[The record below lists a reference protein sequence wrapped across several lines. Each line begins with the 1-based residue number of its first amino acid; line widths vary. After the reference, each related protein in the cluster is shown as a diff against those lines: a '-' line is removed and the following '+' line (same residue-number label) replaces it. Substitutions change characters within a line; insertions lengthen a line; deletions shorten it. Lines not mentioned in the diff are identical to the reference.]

1 MTTAAL
7 LDTHGTVPGHSALQ
21 GEDQD
26 TPGRGSELG
35 AWRTADDAL
44 VDALVKTLGRVDR
57 LQCQAVQLAAQA
69 RRQGAAERAA
79 GLPLQRLVEL
89 AAGWTGGDARM
100 VVAAGEALERLPATQ
115 VAFSEGRLS
124 WGQVRVIALESRHL
138 DAGGCSVLDRVIVAA
153 ARSDGA
159 PSDVL
164 TAVDGC
170 MARLRPDRDR
180 REAARAVEESWISVQ
195 PAFDGSV
202 RGAFA
207 LDAEAAAPV
216 LEALDAAADRPT
228 RAAGN
233 PGSTD
238 EPEDDPWSEEPA
250 PAAGDE
256 HGGGVDDELDDP
268 VAMGARPPRS
278 RAQQRAEALRR
289 SLPVLPRRGRPAA
302 GAAAADRPARHGSA

>member
-170 MARLRPDRDR
+170 MARLRP
-180 REAARAVEESWISVQ
+180 EPQ
-195 PAFDGSV
+195 LTGPPALP
-202 RGAFA
+202 ATPA
-207 LDAEAAAPV
+207 
-216 LEALDAAADRPT
+216 RPT
-228 RAAGN
+228 N
-233 PGSTD
+233 PRTIRGLRS
-238 EPEDDPWSEEPA
+238 PRPRPA
-250 PAAGDE
+250 TNPAA
-256 HGGGVDDELDDP
+256 VWTT
-268 VAMGARPPRS
+268 S
-278 RAQQRAEALRR
+278 
-289 SLPVLPRRGRPAA
+289 
-302 GAAAADRPARHGSA
+302 